1 MPQLKERHAESFVV
15 LTLFFLSGCSGLIYE
30 VVWLRMLVRAF
41 GSTTFATSTI
51 LAVFMSGLAAGAWLG
66 GLPSWTAPPPLR
78 SYRILELRPAVAAV
92 PAAWGGPGL
101 PHLVAALLS
110 GAGAASRLR

>member
-51 LAVFMSGLAAGAWLG
+51 LAVFMSGLAAGARLRG
-66 GLPSWTAPPPLR
+66 PRSRTAPAPLP
-78 SYRILELRPAVAAV
+78 SYRIVAPGLAVAA
-92 PAAWGGPGL
+92 ALATGGGRERL
-101 PHLVAALLS
+101 SAVARLL
-110 GAGAASRLR
+110 RHNTC